1 MQRKQTY
8 LSLYNQR
15 IRIVLDRREVSIS
28 TSDWTYIRGLNIEI
42 STNLDVSSA
51 KPSTGIAP
59 LDYVRLS
66 DLLLQRI
73 KCVYYKCSTLNGIK
87 VCFDGVLGSQVSY

>member
-15 IRIVLDRREVSIS
+15 IRIVLDRREVSIY
-28 TSDWTYIRGLNIEI
+28 TSDWTYIRGLNIKI
-42 STNLDVSSA
+42 SRNLDVPSA